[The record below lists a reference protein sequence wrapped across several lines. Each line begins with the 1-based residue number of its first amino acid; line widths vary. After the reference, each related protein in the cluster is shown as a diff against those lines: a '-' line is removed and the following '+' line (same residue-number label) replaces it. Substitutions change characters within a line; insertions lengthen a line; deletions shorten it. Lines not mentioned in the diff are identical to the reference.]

1 MSLEEITE
9 LIDSKIEK
17 NPNCIVFTWFEIR
30 VRKNLTE
37 EQTDDF
43 LRLARNRLENLNYKV
58 YFTGAKFVY
67 ENDNPSNTPISV
79 FPAPISNN
87 ITLSFNSFP
96 SRTKVLSASVI
107 GTNPSMSMSAF
118 LKIDARCFM

>member
-17 NPNCIVFTWFEIR
+17 NPNCIVFTWFERR

-67 ENDNPSNTPISV
+67 ENANRTVQDNELLI
-79 FPAPISNN
+79 AI
-87 ITLSFNSFP
+87 
-96 SRTKVLSASVI
+96 KD
-107 GTNPSMSMSAF
+107 
-118 LKIDARCFM
+118 K

>member
-43 LRLARNRLENLNYKV
+43 LRLARNRLENLNYNV

-67 ENDNPSNTPISV
+67 ENANRTVQDNELLI
-79 FPAPISNN
+79 AI
-87 ITLSFNSFP
+87 
-96 SRTKVLSASVI
+96 KD
-107 GTNPSMSMSAF
+107 
-118 LKIDARCFM
+118 K

>member
-1 MSLEEITE
+1 MSFAEITE

-67 ENDNPSNTPISV
+67 ENANRTVQDNELLI
-79 FPAPISNN
+79 AI
-87 ITLSFNSFP
+87 
-96 SRTKVLSASVI
+96 KD
-107 GTNPSMSMSAF
+107 
-118 LKIDARCFM
+118 K

>member
-67 ENDNPSNTPISV
+67 ENANRTVQDNELLI
-79 FPAPISNN
+79 AI
-87 ITLSFNSFP
+87 
-96 SRTKVLSASVI
+96 KD
-107 GTNPSMSMSAF
+107 
-118 LKIDARCFM
+118 K

>member
-9 LIDSKIEK
+9 LIDSKIEED
-17 NPNCIVFTWFEIR
+17 PNCIIFTWFEIR

-37 EQTDDF
+37 EQTDEF

-67 ENDNPSNTPISV
+67 ENANRTVQDNELLI
-79 FPAPISNN
+79 AI
-87 ITLSFNSFP
+87 
-96 SRTKVLSASVI
+96 KD
-107 GTNPSMSMSAF
+107 
-118 LKIDARCFM
+118 K

>member
-43 LRLARNRLENLNYKV
+43 LRLAKNRLENLNYKV

-67 ENDNPSNTPISV
+67 ENANRTVQDNELLI
-79 FPAPISNN
+79 AI
-87 ITLSFNSFP
+87 
-96 SRTKVLSASVI
+96 KD
-107 GTNPSMSMSAF
+107 
-118 LKIDARCFM
+118 K

>member
-17 NPNCIVFTWFEIR
+17 DPNCIIFTWFEIR

-37 EQTDDF
+37 EQTDEF
-43 LRLARNRLENLNYKV
+43 LRLARNRLENLNYKI

-67 ENDNPSNTPISV
+67 ENANRTVQDNELLI
-79 FPAPISNN
+79 AI
-87 ITLSFNSFP
+87 
-96 SRTKVLSASVI
+96 KD
-107 GTNPSMSMSAF
+107 
-118 LKIDARCFM
+118 K

>member
-67 ENDNPSNTPISV
+67 ENANRTVQDNELLI
-79 FPAPISNN
+79 A
-87 ITLSFNSFP
+87 
-96 SRTKVLSASVI
+96 K
-107 GTNPSMSMSAF
+107 
-118 LKIDARCFM
+118 KDK

>member
-43 LRLARNRLENLNYKV
+43 LRLARNRLGNLNYKV

-67 ENDNPSNTPISV
+67 ENANRTVQDNELLI
-79 FPAPISNN
+79 AI
-87 ITLSFNSFP
+87 
-96 SRTKVLSASVI
+96 KD
-107 GTNPSMSMSAF
+107 
-118 LKIDARCFM
+118 K

>member
-67 ENDNPSNTPISV
+67 ENANRTVQDNELLI
-79 FPAPISNN
+79 A
-87 ITLSFNSFP
+87 
-96 SRTKVLSASVI
+96 TKD
-107 GTNPSMSMSAF
+107 
-118 LKIDARCFM
+118 K